1 MFLNSEQLRDLTK
14 KQRGPAQCRVL
25 RELKIKHGVRPDGS
39 IVVMEAA
46 VDAVLGP
53 GTASKLARKTAPN
66 LAMVS

>member
-1 MFLNSEQLRDLTK
+1 MFLNSDQLQGLTK
-14 KQRGPAQCRVL
+14 KVRPSAQA
-25 RELKIKHGVRPDGS
+25 RELVRLGIKHGVRGDGS

-53 GTASKLARKTAPN
+53 GTASRLRKTAPN